1 MKRILVLAAL
11 IICCSQ
17 LKAQSAAQDS
27 TTKSTT
33 VQSEKVHGFWEVMG
47 YVGGKLTGE
56 LSTRLNIDNKEKD
69 TVPTE
74 VKVELGWIKF
84 TRIEDRPV
92 KE

>member
-1 MKRILVLAAL
+1 VFTVL

-17 LKAQSAAQDS
+17 MKAQSVARDS
-27 TTKSTT
+27 KATKTT
-33 VQSEKVHGFWEVMG
+33 VQTEKVRGFWEVMG
-47 YVGGKLTGE
+47 YVGGKLTRE
-56 LSTRLNIDNKEKD
+56 LSSRLNIESKEKD

-84 TRIEDRPV
+84 TRIEDRPE